1 MTLATI
7 TKHVVVKLC
16 RRVRSQCSRHGD
28 STEGIIQIWCHQD
41 WTCVGSTWYWL
52 LLFHPADLKQKPTFK
67 CHCKGRSPLF
77 KDQIIQ
83 LVNIIALYIFIMPV
97 HQKVLAGTT
106 YCDLNKMFLVMQRLT
121 LYFTVYPTG
130 LQDKLMAHRIL

>member
-7 TKHVVVKLC
+7 PKHVVVKLC
-16 RRVRSQCSRHGD
+16 RRVRSQYSARGD
-28 STEGIIQIWCHQD
+28 STEGTIQIWCHQD
-41 WTCVGSTWYWL
+41 WTCVGSTLYWQ
-52 LLFHPADLKQKPTFK
+52 LLFHTVFLKQKSTFK
-67 CHCKGRSPLF
+67 CHCKGCSPLF
-77 KDQIIQ
+77 KDQVIQ

-121 LYFTVYPTG
+121 LHFTVYPMG
-130 LQDKLMAHRIL
+130 LQDKFINHRIL